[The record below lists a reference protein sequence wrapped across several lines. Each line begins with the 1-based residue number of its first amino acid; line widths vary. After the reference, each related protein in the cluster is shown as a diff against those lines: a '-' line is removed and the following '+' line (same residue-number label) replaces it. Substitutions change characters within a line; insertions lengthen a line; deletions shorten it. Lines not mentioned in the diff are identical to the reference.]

1 MRKGFKGALIK
12 HRRAKAAAAAAE
24 KPNKIASGEGGGGKK
39 GNGFTSRSHRGLR
52 TNSKAGGGEDITL
65 GYGRSRYNGRR
76 WRRRKRRVGLKSGR
90 GRRK

>member
-24 KPNKIASGEGGGGKK
+24 KPNKIASGEGGGGAKK
-39 GNGFTSRSHRGLR
+39 ETALR
-52 TNSKAGGGEDITL
+52 HDRSKAGGGGDITL